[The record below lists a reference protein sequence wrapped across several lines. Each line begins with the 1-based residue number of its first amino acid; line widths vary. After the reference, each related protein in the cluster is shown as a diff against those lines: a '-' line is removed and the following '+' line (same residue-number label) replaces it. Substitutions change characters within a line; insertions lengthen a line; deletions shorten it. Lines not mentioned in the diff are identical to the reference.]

1 MRLLIRAKRS
11 ELASIERAK
20 QQLRLSQAFVDCE
33 DPVQAVNHWFS
44 DVLPQNTWSAWK
56 KLSRQPLSN
65 NTAVLNSGAA
75 SSVPKSGKK
84 RKKTSEVSKAYIW
97 IDEKFGR
104 NLIKKDANFKQIYED
119 FVEGV
124 IERVS
129 DQSELNLPN
138 LRTHIRKKFNHAQ
151 AAQGI
156 LFNDD
161 GTRIGAADKAESD
174 GEDKHADKDDGRSK
188 TPATAAKAN
197 NDSSGSDDDA

>member
-1 MRLLIRAKRS
+1 MDVFKKSPYYEAVD
-11 ELASIERAK
+11 EPV
-20 QQLRLSQAFVDCE
+20 LRL
-33 DPVQAVNHWFS
+33 VQECMEEAKYSV
-44 DVLPQNTWSAWK
+44 K
-56 KLSRQPLSN
+56 KLSFLNEDSVKGLIAYVVDQLQDQLPHSDRTGLGQLLTSLVVEGRQPLSN

-84 RKKTSEVSKAYIW
+84 RKKTSE
-97 IDEKFGR
+97 
-104 NLIKKDANFKQIYED
+104 IYED